1 MTLVSSNVQCMKPFE
16 RDDSDI
22 MIQYTM
28 NIALI
33 EEPIKDSYALCHR
46 LFVSMATELIHSR
59 L

>member
-1 MTLVSSNVQCMKPFE
+1 MKPFE